1 MLGFYARNLRMH
13 LELTQKE
20 LAKLAQVS
28 SKAVDMLEN
37 NQPLPLEEKQ
47 KILTQLYAEK
57 ARKLSCH

>member
-13 LELTQKE
+13 MELTQKE
-20 LAKLAQVS
+20 LAKLARVS
-28 SKAVDMLEN
+28 SKAVEMLES

-57 ARKLSCH
+57 SRRLSCS

>member
-1 MLGFYARNLRMH
+1 MQGFWARSLRTH
-13 LELTQKE
+13 LELSQKE
-20 LAKLAQVS
+20 LAKLAKVS
-28 SKAVDMLEN
+28 RKAVDLLEN

>member
-28 SKAVDMLEN
+28 SKAVDMFEN
-37 NQPLPLEEKQ
+37 NQPLPLEEKR